1 MSIKRFDWQW
11 NVPEDINIGHLCS
24 SIHLGSDVENKLAMI
39 VENDELGTSE
49 VTFKELAKKNRSI
62 RSVSF
67 KFWLKKRRSCLNS
80 FTQFPGL
87 SDFIFRGHESR
98 MYISSNLNVID
109 CRRGGLPCQRFLSN
123 CTCDR

>member
-39 VENDELGTSE
+39 VENDELGTSQI
-49 VTFKELAKKNRSI
+49 TFKELAKKNRSV

-67 KFWLKKRRSCLNS
+67 KFWLKKRRSRLNP
-80 FTQFPGL
+80 FT
-87 SDFIFRGHESR
+87 
-98 MYISSNLNVID
+98 
-109 CRRGGLPCQRFLSN
+109 
-123 CTCDR
+123 